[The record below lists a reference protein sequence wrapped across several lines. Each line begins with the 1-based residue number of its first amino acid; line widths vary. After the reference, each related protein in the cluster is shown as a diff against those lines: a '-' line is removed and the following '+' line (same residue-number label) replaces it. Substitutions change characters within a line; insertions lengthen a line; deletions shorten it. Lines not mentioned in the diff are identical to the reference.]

1 MLKLLGECVISS
13 VLSHRSKNLKQLTD
27 QCHSSVLSGKTK
39 DTTPSRSEG
48 RTTMTQKT
56 KRGLSPSRLPLFIHL
71 SPPLEPALSKLGY
84 LGGLFVL
91 SEVLTPVL
99 RPSFVLFSGLFPSL
113 SF

>member
-99 RPSFVLFSGLFPSL
+99 RPSFVLFLRAFP
-113 SF
+113 FFVF